1 MKKIYILILFGF
13 IFLLTSCNS
22 DIITTQL
29 DDFPST
35 HIPTSSETPTK
46 HPTTTYEDT
55 SMDSLNVFYIEFVI
69 DHGDGSSTRYR
80 IANIELYPTFDE
92 MKNSNTGEF
101 KYLKLISFEE
111 YSLLANM
118 YHFKDVISGEDI
130 SIVFYKNFYNFV
142 PNNKYMIHVFPDNT
156 NDFYW
161 ISDSDRGI
169 FRLDNNTII
178 CNPKFSNLYNLEV
191 DDENEFINIFLNNK

>member
-1 MKKIYILILFGF
+1 MKKCVKFCL
-13 IFLLTSCNS
+13 IFLSSIFTVCLLGCNS
-22 DIITTQL
+22 SFNTT
-29 DDFPST
+29 DTDFLSPTLIST
-35 HIPTSSETPTK
+35 TSEVS
-46 HPTTTYEDT
+46 TTNESTTD
-55 SMDSLNVFYIEFVI
+55 DSLNLFYIDFIVDNE
-69 DHGDGSSTRYR
+69 DGTSTRYR
-80 IANIELYPTFDE
+80 IANIELYPTFNE

-130 SIVFYKNFYNFV
+130 SIVFYKNFYSFV
-142 PNNKYMIHVFPDNT
+142 PNNKYMIHIFPDNT

-191 DDENEFINIFLNNK
+191 VDENEFINIFLNNK